1 LGPFE
6 YVGVVLSL
14 ILGLIITQIIAGI
27 VDYIHHAAHVRFY
40 WLWAVWVLFVFTLA
54 IQEWFIEF
62 RLQSIQVWTP
72 RTLLFILA
80 YPISLFLTTRFLFPS
95 IGQGVLDLRLYYFDH
110 YPRFF
115 GAALFMAGVAV
126 VSNILIEGYS
136 LKEQY
141 VQGAICLLLAGVL
154 IFRPSR
160 PWIHQTIGLAMLA
173 STLGYLIFSPEML
186 E

>member
-1 LGPFE
+1 MSPFE
-6 YVGVVLSL
+6 YVSVVLSL
-14 ILGLIITQIIAGI
+14 ILGLVVTQIIGGI
-27 VDYIHHAAHVRFY
+27 ADYIHHTAKVRFY

-62 RLQSIQVWTP
+62 KLQSIEAWTP

-95 IGQGVLDLRLYYFDH
+95 IGQDVLDLRIYYFEH

-115 GAALFMAGVAV
+115 GAALFMAVMAII
-126 VSNILIEGYS
+126 SNLFIEGYS

-154 IFRPSR
+154 ILRPSR
-160 PWIHQTIGLAMLA
+160 PWIHQAIGLAMLA
-173 STLGYLIFSPEML
+173 STLGYLILSPEML